1 MQPAILGISFER
13 RVHHSSPWSGEG
25 LSKFL
30 VYKPSGGDALV
41 KSGHSTI
48 YYYRGDEAFYASIDT
63 YLVDTTWVSRMS
75 WENNTD
81 ATQTYSLQYTTGLK
95 VTKGDEVTGS
105 VGIKL
110 KFDGMSINTNMQK
123 KYRFRDTMFFILDTW
138 NEEWNIG
145 SPGGYEL
152 TTKEC
157 EVEMMSEEYLTT
169 GVALWDFAPG
179 TMDVKRVS
187 RADSE
192 DLRRTRNR
200 ESKEGT
206 FQDGRI
212 KRSRRL
218 STHFHLSVL
227 FYSVVAISG
236 IQVFAFDFLR

>member
-1 MQPAILGISFER
+1 M
-13 RVHHSSPWSGEG
+13 GEG

-41 KSGHSTI
+41 KSGELTI

-95 VTKGDEVTGS
+95 VTKGDKVTSS

-110 KFDGMSINTNMQK
+110 KFDGMSINTNMLTKTITLNVPPKSTLFFYQK
-123 KYRFRDTMFFILDTW
+123 KYRFRDTMFFILDEW
-138 NEEWNIG
+138 NEEWNVG

-157 EVEMMSEEYLTT
+157 EVEIMSEEYLTT

-179 TMDVKRVS
+179 VMDVKRVS

-192 DLRRTRNR
+192 DLRRTRKR
-200 ESKEGT
+200 ENLTARAKRELSKMG
-206 FQDGRI
+206 
-212 KRSRRL
+212 
-218 STHFHLSVL
+218 V
-227 FYSVVAISG
+227 
-236 IQVFAFDFLR
+236 